1 MAFDLVRQYKENQ
14 NSEPV
19 IVMGPS
25 NTTAMMG
32 DIVVFTCDTIGDP
45 PPQITWQ
52 RNGRNIYING
62 HSSYKILDSGSL
74 QLDNVGPADYGMYHC
89 SAKNDKGVASSET
102 AHLQVEVPAKVCEK
116 DHSTKDLDCAVYGE
130 KEKKNPPIQQFCF
143 LIPFFLMYQRELR
156 DWGLRQTQYA
166 FDLTYGD
173 LREDFRSELRGSSP
187 RKRPGGKKSI
197 RSISS
202 LSHTTTTQEYVWAG
216 KDLSQ
221 KTYETL

>member
-1 MAFDLVRQYKENQ
+1 MGLANLCISGSIASGHAIYFASRSD
-14 NSEPV
+14 SEPRGCTGRGQLNQRGRTPPN
-19 IVMGPS
+19 IANGPTS
-25 NTTAMMG
+25 KTPTERGSSCSIKYEIGTSEIAPRMVYR
-32 DIVVFTCDTIGDP
+32 VVGLLM
-45 PPQITWQ
+45 PQA
-52 RNGRNIYING
+52 GRKWNE
-62 HSSYKILDSGSL
+62 KR
-74 QLDNVGPADYGMYHC
+74 
-89 SAKNDKGVASSET
+89 
-102 AHLQVEVPAKVCEK
+102 VPAKVCEK